1 MRSAIKIGK
10 KKEIKINTSW
20 NWAYIYQD
28 YFGHDIIPD
37 LVPLIDTFIETLSG
51 LINGSETD
59 EEDLGSKLY
68 GMEITTV
75 TNVIWA
81 LAKNADDSIPE
92 VREWLDGFDEFPLD
106 IILPE
111 VLDALAGSMMSTKKA
126 ELLRGQLEALAL
138 RFIQSASPQ
147 QTGE

>member
-1 MRSAIKIGK
+1 MRATIKLDGK
-10 KKEIKINTSW
+10 KQIKINTSW

-37 LVPLIDTFIETLSG
+37 LVPVIDTFLDTVTG
-51 LINGSETD
+51 LLNGSDVD
-59 EEDLGSKLY
+59 EDVISDKLY

-92 VREWLDGFDEFPLD
+92 VREWLDGFDRFPLD

-111 VLDALAGSMMSTKKA
+111 VMDTLASSMISAKKA
-126 ELLRGQLEALAL
+126 ELLRTKTAELTS
-138 RFIQSASPQ
+138 RFTQSASQQ
-147 QTGE
+147 QTEE

>member
-1 MRSAIKIGK
+1 MRTTIKLENK
-10 KKEIKINTSW
+10 KQIKINTSW

-37 LVPLIDTFIETLSG
+37 LVPVIDTFLDTFTG
-51 LINGSETD
+51 LLNGDDVD
-59 EEDLGSKLY
+59 EDTIGDKLY
-68 GMEITTV
+68 GLEVTTI

-92 VREWLDGFDEFPLD
+92 VREWLDGFDRFPLD

-111 VLDALAGSMMSTKKA
+111 VLDALASSMISTKKA
-126 ELLRGQLEALAL
+126 ELLRATMAELTS
-138 RFIQSASPQ
+138 RFTQSASPQ
-147 QTGE
+147 QTEE

>member
-1 MRSAIKIGK
+1 MRSTIKIDNK
-10 KKEIKINTSW
+10 KSIKINTSW

-37 LVPLIDTFIETLSG
+37 LVPVIDTFIDTLTG
-51 LINGSETD
+51 LLNGSDVD
-59 EEDLGSKLY
+59 EDTISDKLY
-68 GMEITTV
+68 GMEVTTV

-92 VREWLDGFDEFPLD
+92 VREWLDGFDKFPLD

-111 VLDALAGSMMSTKKA
+111 ALDALAASMISTKKA
-126 ELLRGQLEALAL
+126 KLLRETMAELAS
-138 RFIQSASPQ
+138 RYTPSASQ
-147 QTGE
+147 QSTEE

>member
-1 MRSAIKIGK
+1 MRSTIKLEN

-20 NWAYIYQD
+20 NWAYIYQE

-37 LVPLIDTFIETLSG
+37 LVPVIDSFIEVFTG
-51 LINGSETD
+51 LLNGD
-59 EEDLGSKLY
+59 EVEENTISDNLY
-68 GMEITTV
+68 GLEITTV

-106 IILPE
+106 VIVPE
-111 VLDALAGSMMSTKKA
+111 TIDALARSMVSTKKA
-126 ELLRGQLEALAL
+126 ELLRAQMQTLAS
-138 RFIQSASPQ
+138 RFIQSASQPQ
-147 QTGE
+147 TED

>member
-1 MRSAIKIGK
+1 MRRAIKIGK

-20 NWAYIYQD
+20 SWAYIYQD